1 MSLWKIIKFMFSIE
15 ENEGKQREGISEY
28 FKKRYYAFQELLSD
42 NNAVLEDMADMSE
55 KLSGDYLFDRRYLD
69 TIITDITERIKN
81 IIDNINLI
89 SNKKYPVLYERYKDI
104 HSQITYLL
112 TKKSEIPVDRY
123 VLPLDEINKQDAD
136 RVGSKSANLGEIKS
150 RVSLPVPDGFAISS
164 YAFKHFMEYNGFMKK
179 INEMLSETSI
189 NNIESLNNT
198 SKKLQ
203 ELITTAEIPS
213 DLEKGILDAYAKLCS
228 SYSKEVMVS
237 VRSSALQEDGEFSF
251 AGQYSTFLNVSG
263 SSLLQRYKE
272 VVASLF
278 NQRALFYFKT
288 KGLQEY
294 DLVMSVAVLKMVDAR
309 AGGVMYSRD
318 PNNPKKNTTIISAVR
333 GLGKCVVDG
342 TITPETY
349 FVSRDNGNET
359 IEKKLTKQQIMIE
372 CKFDGGIEETA
383 VDDLLK
389 GTPCLSDDEIKALSN
404 YALKLEEYFKCPQDI
419 EWAIDKNNQLYI
431 LQSRPL
437 RITAR
442 ETAKPVPPY
451 VEGYRILI
459 EKGVIACNGI
469 GFGRVHIVR
478 TDEDLKDFPEGAVL
492 VARHTSTKFVTVMNK
507 TSAIITDVGP
517 ATGHMAS
524 LAREFQVPT
533 ILDTEVATDI
543 LKNGQEIT
551 VDAVNCNVYEG
562 RVNELAEFAV
572 KKEEPFKETQL
583 FKTLEKVLKLVT
595 PLNLVDPDNKNFKP
609 LSCITYHDI
618 TRFCHEMA
626 MHELFDAEY
635 ISADDVGAVKLVAG
649 IPTDIYLLDVG
660 NAIQGSPKYLYP
672 EHLLSAPFNAFL
684 KGLTSMKWP
693 EAKPFDVKGFI
704 GAVAHTATISEE
716 DIQRSAEKSFSFITK
731 DYMNF
736 AIRLGYH
743 LSTIEAYAGENV
755 NDNYIKFFF
764 KGGGA
769 IIDRRLRRV
778 RLIASILKCL
788 DFNVIVTDDVIK
800 ASLTK
805 YKKETIEQKLEIM
818 GKMTVYTKQLDMVMY
833 NDAITDSYIAEFC
846 SSYIPAKI

>member
-1 MSLWKIIKFMFSIE
+1 M
-15 ENEGKQREGISEY
+15 
-28 FKKRYYAFQELLSD
+28 
-42 NNAVLEDMADMSE
+42 
-55 KLSGDYLFDRRYLD
+55 
-69 TIITDITERIKN
+69 
-81 IIDNINLI
+81 
-89 SNKKYPVLYERYKDI
+89 
-104 HSQITYLL
+104 
-112 TKKSEIPVDRY
+112 
-123 VLPLDEINKQDAD
+123 
-136 RVGSKSANLGEIKS
+136 
-150 RVSLPVPDGFAISS
+150 
-164 YAFKHFMEYNGFMKK
+164 
-179 INEMLSETSI
+179 
-189 NNIESLNNT
+189 
-198 SKKLQ
+198 
-203 ELITTAEIPS
+203 
-213 DLEKGILDAYAKLCS
+213 
-228 SYSKEVMVS
+228 
-237 VRSSALQEDGEFSF
+237 
-251 AGQYSTFLNVSG
+251 
-263 SSLLQRYKE
+263 
-272 VVASLF
+272 
-278 NQRALFYFKT
+278 
-288 KGLQEY
+288 
-294 DLVMSVAVLKMVDAR
+294 
-309 AGGVMYSRD
+309 
-318 PNNPKKNTTIISAVR
+318 
-333 GLGKCVVDG
+333 
-342 TITPETY
+342 
-349 FVSRDNGNET
+349 
-359 IEKKLTKQQIMIE
+359 
-372 CKFDGGIEETA
+372 
-383 VDDLLK
+383 
-389 GTPCLSDDEIKALSN
+389 
-404 YALKLEEYFKCPQDI
+404 
-419 EWAIDKNNQLYI
+419 
-431 LQSRPL
+431 
-437 RITAR
+437 
-442 ETAKPVPPY
+442 
-451 VEGYRILI
+451 
-459 EKGVIACNGI
+459 
-469 GFGRVHIVR
+469 
-478 TDEDLKDFPEGAVL
+478 
-492 VARHTSTKFVTVMNK
+492 VMNK

-609 LSCITYHDI
+609 LACRTYHDI

-649 IPTDIYLLDVG
+649 IPTDIYILDVG

-693 EAKPFDVKGFI
+693 EAKPFDLKGFM

-716 DIQRSAEKSFSFITK
+716 DMHKSAEKSFSFITK
-731 DYMNF
+731 DYMNL

-788 DFNVIVTDDVIK
+788 DFNVIVIDDVIK

-833 NDAITDSYIAEFC
+833 NDAITDSYIAEFYNT
-846 SSYIPAKI
+846 YIPAKT